1 MRSKSPRCGQGAAG
15 CPAGCCVPSGR
26 RRRFQTGAPIREPP
40 ETWLFEENLGC
51 SETVERLRREFGL
64 QATASSVGRFRRRR
78 AAERQAE
85 DLAEA
90 PAAAFDLTSKTS
102 PLPNQGPWPTPS
114 PVQTALRPP
123 KFA

>member
-1 MRSKSPRCGQGAAG
+1 MNGESVMSKMRSDSTWNQLTPEQ
-15 CPAGCCVPSGR
+15 
-26 RRRFQTGAPIREPP
+26 RETL
-40 ETWLFEENLGC
+40 ETWLFEENLAC

-64 QATASSVGRFRRRR
+64 QATVSSVGRFCRRR

-90 PAAAFDLTSKTS
+90 QAATFDLNSKTR
-102 PLPNQGPWPTPS
+102 PLPNQGSWPTPP
-114 PVQTALRPP
+114 PVQTALSPP